1 MDVGCQA
8 TICSVATSAMGR
20 YGELYI
26 ATPMH
31 SSSVFGGAGPMAVPR
46 LDTKAFTE
54 LNIVFAVEHIGDHT
68 VEATPCIPHRSRSG
82 EVDWVPSNPI
92 GLGNEGEGMRLGP
105 AVSANTAT
113 MRSLHRPQ

>member
-1 MDVGCQA
+1 
-8 TICSVATSAMGR
+8 MGR